1 MCEPYVSDWINI
13 VHRIVAID
21 AGVRCQASAVPS
33 QIHRQ
38 RLVVRLMKYVEAEA
52 LRVTVELRRNRPVE
66 AVNDSSKLAR
76 AWLMNFLTAVRHVGE

>member
-1 MCEPYVSDWINI
+1 
-13 VHRIVAID
+13 
-21 AGVRCQASAVPS
+21 
-33 QIHRQ
+33 
-38 RLVVRLMKYVEAEA
+38 MKYVETEA